1 MSGVSGASGRPV
13 RAGSSSSS
21 SRRPGVGLR
30 QATRGFRL
38 GGQRL
43 VPASA
48 QPYRPPLPGREFP
61 TEWARSPVA
70 RAARAA
76 FLGGIMD
83 PLLHSQLTW
92 TVEGAEVFTGLGEQP
107 ALIVA
112 NHASHLDAT
121 VLLCAL
127 PAAVRERTVVTAAA
141 DYFFESTWRGL
152 STALAFG
159 TVPIDRSGGAP
170 STTPVDLLRDG
181 WNLVIFPEGTR
192 SPDGARARFKLG
204 AAYLAINTGVP
215 VVPVGLRGTFAA
227 MPRGRSWPVP
237 GRPEVSVRFGRPL
250 RPGEGDDVRG
260 FTARLT
266 AEVDRLVT
274 EDETSWWAS
283 LPRPGQP
290 TPPPGG
296 SRAAVPAPG
305 RGEPARWRKVWAAT
319 EPPAPSRPRSPW
331 AGS

>member
-1 MSGVSGASGRPV
+1 VSGVSGASGRPV
-13 RAGSSSSS
+13 RVGAPSS

-30 QATRGFRL
+30 QAARGFRL

-48 QPYRPPLPGREFP
+48 EDFRLPLPGREFP
-61 TEWARSPVA
+61 TAWARGPAA
-70 RAARAA
+70 RAARSA

-92 TVEGAEVFTGLGEQP
+92 TVEGAEVFAALGEP

-141 DYFFESTWRGL
+141 DYFFESRWRGL

-181 WNLVIFPEGTR
+181 WSLVIFPEGTR

-204 AAYLAINTGVP
+204 AAYLSINAGVP

-250 RPGEGDDVRG
+250 RPGAGDDVRG

-274 EDETSWWAS
+274 EGETSWWAS
-283 LPRPGQP
+283 LPRPDQP

-305 RGEPARWRKVWAAT
+305 GGEPARWRKVWAAT
-319 EPPAPSRPRSPW
+319 EPPASTRPRSPW
-331 AGS
+331 DPS

>member
-1 MSGVSGASGRPV
+1 MSGVAGKSGRALRVGSPAPARRHPGLGLGQVARGFRWSGRP
-13 RAGSSSSS
+13 
-21 SRRPGVGLR
+21 
-30 QATRGFRL
+30 
-38 GGQRL
+38 L

-48 QPYRPPLPGREFP
+48 QPFRPPIPGREFP
-61 TEWARSPVA
+61 TAWARGPVA
-70 RAARAA
+70 RATRAA

-92 TVEGAEVFTGLGEQP
+92 RIEGAEVFADLGEP

-170 STTPVDLLRDG
+170 STTPVDLLREG

-192 SPDGARARFKLG
+192 SPDGARGRFKLG
-204 AAYLAINTGVP
+204 AAFLALNAGVP

-227 MPRGRSWPVP
+227 MPRGRSWPVA

-250 RPGEGDDVRG
+250 RPGAGDDVRG
-260 FTARLT
+260 FTAKLV
-266 AEVDRLVT
+266 AEVDRLVA
-274 EDETSWWAS
+274 EGETSWWAS
-283 LPRPGQP
+283 LPRPDGP
-290 TPPPGG
+290 TV
-296 SRAAVPAPG
+296 SARAARPAPG
-305 RGEPARWRKVWAAT
+305 GGEPARWRKVWAAT
-319 EPPAPSRPRSPW
+319 EPPAPTRPRSPW
-331 AGS
+331 S

>member
-1 MSGVSGASGRPV
+1 MSRVSGASGRPV

-21 SRRPGVGLR
+21 QPHPGVGLR
-30 QATRGFRL
+30 QAARGFRL

-48 QPYRPPLPGREFP
+48 QVYWPPLPGREFP
-61 TEWARSPVA
+61 TAWARGPA
-70 RAARAA
+70 ATAARAA

-92 TVEGAEVFTGLGEQP
+92 TVEGSEVFADLGEQP

-127 PAAVRERTVVTAAA
+127 PPAVRERTVVTAAA

-192 SPDGARARFKLG
+192 SPDGARGRFKLG
-204 AAYLAINTGVP
+204 AAFLSINTGVP

-260 FTARLT
+260 LTARLA

-274 EDETSWWAS
+274 ESETSWWAS
-283 LPRPGQP
+283 LPRPGRP

-296 SRAAVPAPG
+296 TRAAVPAPG
-305 RGEPARWRKVWAAT
+305 GGEPARWRKVWAAT
-319 EPPAPSRPRSPW
+319 EPPAPTRPRSPW
-331 AGS
+331 GGS

>member
-1 MSGVSGASGRPV
+1 APRPRRGGRPPP
-13 RAGSSSSS
+13 
-21 SRRPGVGLR
+21 PGGRGAPPPPPTR
-30 QATRGFRL
+30 Q
-38 GGQRL
+38 
-43 VPASA
+43 
-48 QPYRPPLPGREFP
+48 
-61 TEWARSPVA
+61 
-70 RAARAA
+70 A
-76 FLGGIMD
+76 FLGGIMT

-92 TVEGAEVFTGLGEQP
+92 TTRGAEVFDDLGDTP

-112 NHASHLDAT
+112 NHSSHLDAT

-192 SPDGARARFKLG
+192 SADGARARFKLG
-204 AAYLAINTGVP
+204 AAFLAINTGVP
-215 VVPVGLRGTFAA
+215 VVPVGLRGAFAA

-237 GRPEVSVRFGRPL
+237 GRPEVAVRFGKPM

-260 FTARLT
+260 FTTRLA
-266 AEVDRLVT
+266 AEVDRLVA
-274 EDETSWWAS
+274 EDETSWWSS
-283 LPRPGQP
+283 LPRPKSDGP
-290 TPPPGG
+290 ATP
-296 SRAAVPAPG
+296 AAAG
-305 RGEPARWRKVWAAT
+305 TGAAEPARWRKVWAAT
-319 EPPAPSRPRSPW
+319 EPPASTRPRSPW
-331 AGS
+331 AP